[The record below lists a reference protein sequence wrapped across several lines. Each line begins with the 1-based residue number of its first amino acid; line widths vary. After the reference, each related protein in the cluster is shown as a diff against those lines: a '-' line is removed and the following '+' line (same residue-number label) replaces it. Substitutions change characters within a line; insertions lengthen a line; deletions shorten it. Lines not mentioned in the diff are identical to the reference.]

1 MRTLAALSLAFTT
14 LFGATVAHAITARQA
29 KPVIVAAVMK
39 SRKVADKTGPFHTSL
54 TGKGNLREFS
64 ASNVRRATIPGNVG
78 PPGSQGGI
86 GISIGGFAR
95 GTINLKTEKVT
106 VKSYA
111 MVR

>member
-64 ASNVRRATIPGNVG
+64 ASNVRSITMPGISL
-78 PPGSQGGI
+78 PGRPTGMRMSVGGI
-86 GISIGGFAR
+86 AR
-95 GTINLKTEKVT
+95 GTINLKTNKVA
-106 VKSYA
+106 VKGYS